1 MPSRPKVKK
10 EDMLQCALEI
20 VMEDGYSALNIKA
33 VAQKL
38 NCSTA
43 PISWQFKGMEGL
55 RTELIPYAED
65 YVRNKYGIS
74 SSNAVAAFE
83 QEGRNTVSL
92 AMDAPNLFRFLYM
105 GERSQ
110 LLSEGFALPVNQ
122 ESHEFYEGLAGI
134 LKVTPAKAAGFVS
147 TMVIYTQGIGTLI
160 ASGLVHDTKENIFRM
175 LHETGVIY
183 LRGLGV
189 EERRITDI
197 LTGGEK

>member
-1 MPSRPKVKK
+1 MKIKK
-10 EDMLQCALEI
+10 EEMLQCALEI

-175 LHETGVIY
+175 FHETGVIY